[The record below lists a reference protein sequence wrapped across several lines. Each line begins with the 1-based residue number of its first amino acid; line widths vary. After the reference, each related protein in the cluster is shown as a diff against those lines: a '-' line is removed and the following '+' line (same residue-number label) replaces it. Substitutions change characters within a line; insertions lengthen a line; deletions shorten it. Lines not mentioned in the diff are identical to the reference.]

1 MMHPLEQAVPDVE
14 FFLALEPEE
23 LAAKLLFL
31 MRQSPEAF
39 GGSNGKFHPINLV
52 LSLGTGSF
60 GNSIYSGQRA
70 GEVEQAVREAIAW
83 LKSQALLV
91 DTGDNNW
98 MVLSR
103 RALRFQDERE
113 FMGFRVARLLPKE
126 SLHPALGERVWLDF
140 LRGDYDSA
148 VFKSTKAVEV
158 ALREAANADAS
169 DTAVQVARKAFAIG
183 SGPLTDPGD
192 PRGEQQA
199 IGDLFAGAFGALKNP
214 HSHRDVNLDD
224 PHEAGAVIQFASYL
238 LRIIEARVHR
248 LPSRKM

>member
-1 MMHPLEQAVPDVE
+1 MTHLLEQAIPEVE
-14 FFLALEPEE
+14 VFLALEPEE

-31 MRQSPEAF
+31 MRQNPGQF

-52 LSLGTGSF
+52 LSVNGGSM
-60 GNSIYSGQRA
+60 GGAIYSGHRIA
-70 GEVEQAVREAIAW
+70 EVEQVLREAIAW
-83 LKSQALLV
+83 LKAQALLV
-91 DTGDNNW
+91 DTGDNSW

-113 FMGFRVARLLPKE
+113 FASFRVARMLPRE
-126 SLHPALGERVWLDF
+126 ALHPALGERVWLDF

-158 ALREAANADAS
+158 ALRAAAGTDAS
-169 DTAVQVARKAFAIG
+169 DTAVQIARKAFAVET
-183 SGPLTDPGD
+183 GPLTDPDD

-199 IGDLFAGAFGALKNP
+199 MSDLFAGALGALKNP

-224 PHEAGAVIQFASYL
+224 PREAGAVIQFASYL

-248 LPSRKM
+248 LPGRDS